1 MVVVVAVP
9 VAVVV
14 VKVVSVVVAAAA
26 AAAAA
31 RCGSAAVPHRTRK
44 TGRRIWMSS
53 CVIGS
58 VCVSSPSKLEK
69 LMLMLV
75 VQLEGLRRVLWGV
88 DNPRP
93 GRGEGRG

>member
-1 MVVVVAVP
+1 
-9 VAVVV
+9 
-14 VKVVSVVVAAAA
+14 
-26 AAAAA
+26 
-31 RCGSAAVPHRTRK
+31 
-44 TGRRIWMSS
+44 MSS

-69 LMLMLV
+69 LMLLLV

-93 GRGEGRG
+93 E